1 MDKEL
6 IESAPMGRE
15 IVNECETIAELLL
28 KKNTTYGNSA
38 LDPIGIF
45 SGISAEEQLAVR
57 IDDKLNRI
65 AKGSKYE
72 YVEEDTVLDLI
83 GYLILYRIAQKRMC
97 PN

>member
-45 SGISAEEQLAVR
+45 SGVSAVEQLAVR

-72 YVEEDTVLDLI
+72 YVEEDTVLDLV
-83 GYLILYRIAQKRMC
+83 GYLILYRIAQRRV
-97 PN
+97 